1 MKHFAGDVVYAVEGF
16 IAKNSDKLLP
26 DLENAMLTSKSPFI
40 KKIFEDAAQMLL
52 TGKARTM
59 SGGGMGKQPTTIG
72 FKFKNQVRWDGLGAT
87 LLYILLNDILTRLAS
102 LAAHTSPSL
111 HSSPDS
117 TATFSPR
124 RRTTFAASS
133 PTTTNPRTTSTPRW

>member
-1 MKHFAGDVVYAVEGF
+1 MSYLTQLNNAHRGKTKHFGVSRFAGNNSFIVKHFAGDVVYAVEGF

-40 KKIFEDAAQMLL
+40 KKIFEDAAQLLL

-72 FKFKNQVRWDGLGAT
+72 FKFKNQVSTETG
-87 LLYILLNDILTRLAS
+87 NVV
-102 LAAHTSPSL
+102 
-111 HSSPDS
+111 SSVGFLPL
-117 TATFSPR
+117 
-124 RRTTFAASS
+124 
-133 PTTTNPRTTSTPRW
+133 